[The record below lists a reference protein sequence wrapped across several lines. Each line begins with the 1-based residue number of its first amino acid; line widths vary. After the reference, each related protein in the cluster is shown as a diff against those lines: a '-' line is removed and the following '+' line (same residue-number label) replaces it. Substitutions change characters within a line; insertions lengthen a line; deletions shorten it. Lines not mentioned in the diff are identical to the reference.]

1 MGREEER
8 LEADI
13 RDLLAA
19 GRTLDAIGLYR
30 GVTGC
35 DLYDAKLAVDTL
47 VREDRLPLPGG
58 VPLDMEERVL
68 GFLRQGD
75 KVSAIQLYHERTGVD
90 LVTAATVVE
99 GLARHHGLRTS
110 PSYWPVVAVVLA
122 AALVIGGMVLAVVL
136 SSPQP

>member
-19 GRTLDAIGLYR
+19 GRTLEAIKLYR

-35 DLYDAKLAVDTL
+35 GLYDAKLAVDTL
-47 VREDRLPLPGG
+47 IRQDRLPLPGG
-58 VPLDMEERVL
+58 VPLDMEEQVL
-68 GFLRQGD
+68 AFLRQGR
-75 KVSAIQLYHERTGVD
+75 KVSAIKLYRERTGVD
-90 LVTAATVVE
+90 LLTAKVVVE
-99 GLARHHGLRTS
+99 GLARHHGLAAS
-110 PSYWPVVAVVLA
+110 PPYWPVVAVVLA
-122 AALVIGGMVLAVVL
+122 AALVIGGIVLAVVL